1 VGAAVAGIINV
12 MGDDQADDFSNIE
25 YVFLDRDGVLNQNP
39 GGGKFVTCWEEFQLL
54 PGTGDAISWLNR
66 SGRKVIVVTNQRAV
80 ALNLI
85 SREDLDRLHDQLRQK
100 LAAKNAHL
108 DAIYVC
114 PHDVGEC
121 NCRKP
126 LTGLFEQAFGDFP
139 DAQSA
144 NSVMIGDSL
153 RDIEAGV
160 RLGMRTVFLTGVG
173 YTDPATDEAARLAQ
187 ACVPSL
193 LDFVQRYLSGEG
205 KQFDHGHG

>member
-1 VGAAVAGIINV
+1 
-12 MGDDQADDFSNIE
+12 MSDDQAEDFSNIE
-25 YVFLDRDGVLNQNP
+25 YVFLDRDGVLNRNP
-39 GGGKFVTCWEEFQLL
+39 SDGRFVTCWEEFQLL
-54 PGTGDAISWLNR
+54 PGVEDATAWLNR

-85 SREDLDRLHDQLRQK
+85 SREKLDRLHDQLRQK

-139 DAQSA
+139 DARPG
-144 NSVMIGDSL
+144 NSVIIGDSL

-160 RLGMRTVFLTGVG
+160 RLGMRTVFLTGVACAE
-173 YTDPATDEAARLAQ
+173 PATDEAARLAQ
-187 ACVPSL
+187 ACFPTL
-193 LDFVQRYLSGEG
+193 LDFVERWLSAEG
-205 KQFDHGHG
+205 K